1 MLPRQKLN
9 VAPFSLFVV
18 LIELIDVIGA
28 KFCFSVTFKHCRIG
42 VGLSGGARRT
52 SHKQD
57 AHARVVQS
65 FLTDS
70 LHSNK
75 DN

>member
-9 VAPFSLFVV
+9 VAPFSSFVM

-28 KFCFSVTFKHCRIG
+28 KFCFSVTFNQCRVG
-42 VGLSGGARRT
+42 VGPSGGTRRT
-52 SHKQD
+52 SHEQD